1 MLQAAEG
8 WLSGRGAEAPRRSAE
23 LLLARVLNMNR
34 LQLYLAHD
42 RPMTADE
49 RSQLRGLVA
58 RRGELE
64 PLAYILGDWDF
75 LDLTLEVGPAVM
87 IPRPETEGLVEL
99 ALERVPEQAR
109 CVDLG
114 TGSGAIALAMTR
126 AREDLRF
133 WAVDISAEAL
143 ELARRNA
150 VACGLEER
158 VQFVEGS
165 FWKPL
170 ADQVP
175 FDFVISNPPYVDP
188 QLPELLAEEVR
199 RYEPAQA
206 LFTVPGDPASCYR
219 EILSGVESGLRP
231 GGWLVL
237 ETGEAAAEPALELLA
252 GCHFLTGAE
261 LRDDLQKTPRYLLAE
276 RAT

>member
-1 MLQAAEG
+1 
-8 WLSGRGAEAPRRSAE
+8 
-23 LLLARVLNMNR
+23 MNR

-42 RPMTADE
+42 RPMTPDE

-75 LDLTLEVGPAVM
+75 LDVTLEVGPAVM

-99 ALERVPEQAR
+99 ALERVPRDAR

-114 TGSGAIALAMTR
+114 TGSGAISLAMTQ

-150 VACGLEER
+150 IACGLAER
-158 VQFVEGS
+158 IRFVEGS
-165 FWKPL
+165 FWAPL

-175 FDFVISNPPYVDP
+175 FDLVISNPPYVDP
-188 QLPELLAEEVR
+188 QLPQLLAEEVR

-206 LFTVPGDPASCYR
+206 LFTAPGDPASCYR

-252 GCHFLTGAE
+252 GCHFLKGAE